1 MSYRILP
8 MQIGLVCPNHDDS
21 SVDNVKRMPVAAE
34 AWGYDAVWFTDHV
47 IGLRAFQPVYGGE
60 WAEALTCLAY
70 AAATTKRVRLG
81 VGVLVLPVRDP
92 VYAAKVLATIDQ
104 LSDGRL
110 DIGIGT
116 GWSKGEFHALG
127 RGAVHELRGAA
138 TDEAIEVLTRLF
150 AGGTVESFE
159 GRFSKFRALEFSPT
173 SVQRPHPPF
182 WIGGQSGRAIA
193 RAARAAD
200 VWHPTALE
208 PEQLRSEGEKL
219 DALAGRKLPRSI
231 RTHFTVETP
240 TSALV
245 EKLRRYAAAGAIQAA
260 VEFRTA
266 RPAEVWRAFEAL
278 AKHLPEL
285 HGA

>member
-1 MSYRILP
+1 
-8 MQIGLVCPNHDDS
+8 MQVGLVAPNHDDAS
-21 SVDNVKRMPVAAE
+21 IDNVKRMPVAAE

-60 WAEALTCLAY
+60 WAEALACLAY
-70 AAATTKRVRLG
+70 AAGTTQRLRLG
-81 VGVLVLPVRDP
+81 VGVLVAPLRDP

-104 LSDGRL
+104 LSGGRL

-127 RGAVHELRGAA
+127 RGALHEARGAA
-138 TDEAIEVLTRLF
+138 TDEALELWKKLF
-150 AGGTVESFE
+150 AGGAIDGFE
-159 GRFSKFRALEFSPT
+159 GRFSKLRALEFAPS
-173 SVQRPHPPF
+173 SLQRPHPPF
-182 WIGGQSGRAIA
+182 WIGGQTGRAIA
-193 RAARAAD
+193 RAARSAD

-208 PEQLRSEGEKL
+208 PDQLRTEGEKL
-219 DALAGRKLPRSI
+219 DALAGRSVPRSI

-240 TSALV
+240 AGAVV
-245 EKLRRYAAAGAIQAA
+245 EKLQRYAAAGAIQAA

-266 RPAEVWRAFEAL
+266 PPAEIWRSFEAL

-285 HGA
+285 QKA